1 MEGWRNGLSMV
12 WPRGRTEEGL
22 GGGLEEELSRE
33 SGKASLNTT
42 PCLRELL
49 AVLAMDMALPGPGGM
64 DLGVELCGDMGPKL
78 RLVEGCVVGVAVVV
92 VVVVVLLLL
101 WLLLL
106 LMMILLLLLL

>member
-1 MEGWRNGLSMV
+1 MGGVTEGWRNGLSMV

-33 SGKASLNTT
+33 SGKASLKTT

-49 AVLAMDMALPGPGGM
+49 AVLAMDIALPGPGGI

-78 RLVEGCVVGVAVVV
+78 RLAERAGGRYVVGVVM
-92 VVVVVLLLL
+92 LF
-101 WLLLL
+101 
-106 LMMILLLLLL
+106 LLLLLLLL